1 MATSIWLSG
10 VPMEPLSVS
19 TNRFTLDL
27 YKKLNETSKGQNI
40 FFSPWS
46 IATALAMVYLGAKGD
61 TATQMA
67 EVLHF
72 NQTAREEGS
81 SETTRP
87 SSARPKKRK
96 MDPEHEGAENIHSG
110 FKKLL
115 SDINKRRNTFLLK
128 SANRLYEEK
137 TYPLLPEF
145 LQLITSYYNAK
156 PQAVNFKR
164 AAEQVRAQINSWV
177 ENKTERKIQSLL
189 PAGSLHSRTV
199 MVLVNAIYFKGTW
212 EKKFLE
218 KNTSEMPF
226 RISKTKTKPVQMMF
240 LKNNFFILHET
251 TMKFRIIELPYV
263 ENELSMFVLLPDD
276 ISDNATGLEM
286 VERELTYEKLA
297 EWTKSS
303 NMMKAEVDLYLP
315 KLKVE
320 ENYNLKSPLS
330 SMGIQNAFD
339 PRQADFTGMSVKEDL
354 FITQVIHKAFVEVN
368 EEGTEAAAATGVLM
382 MRSRVPTMTFKAD
395 HPFLFF
401 IRHNKS
407 QTILFFGRFCGGPPF
422 YRERLRHPPLPG
434 GQGCTASASGSIPGG
449 AGLPSFPPAR
459 LRFREQGARRPAGL
473 GSMEGL
479 CAANTTF
486 AVDLLRML
494 CEKKSGQNVFFSPFS
509 ISSALSMVLLGSKG
523 STEAQISKV
532 LSLSSTQDAHNGYQS
547 LLSEI
552 NDPNTKYILRTAN
565 RLYGEKTLEFL
576 PSFIE
581 SSQKSYHAGLEQMD
595 FQHAWEDSRRQIN
608 GWVEERTEGKI
619 QNLLAEGILNSL
631 TRLVLVNAIYFKG
644 NWEEQFDKQ
653 STSERPFQ
661 INKNETK
668 PVQMMFKEARFNM
681 TYIGDF
687 QTKILELPYVGN
699 ELSMIILLPDSIQ
712 DGSTGLER
720 LERELTYEK
729 LIDWINPEMMD
740 STKVRVSLPRFKLEE
755 DYDLKPL
762 LRSMGMLDA
771 FDSGKADFSGIS
783 SGDQLVL
790 SEVVHKS
797 FVEVNEEGTEAAA
810 ATAAVMMMRCSMRV
824 PEFTADHPFLF
835 FIRHN
840 KTCSILFCGRFC
852 CP

>member
-1 MATSIWLSG
+1 
-10 VPMEPLSVS
+10 MESLSVS
-19 TNRFTLDL
+19 TNSFTLDL

-46 IATALAMVYLGAKGD
+46 IATALAMVHLGAKGD
-61 TATQMA
+61 TASQMA

-87 SSARPKKRK
+87 SPARPKKRK

-115 SDINKRRNTFLLK
+115 CDINKRRSTYLLK

-137 TYPLLPEF
+137 TYPLLPKF
-145 LQLITSYYNAK
+145 LQLITSYYNVK
-156 PQAVNFKR
+156 PQAVNFKS

-177 ENKTERKIQSLL
+177 QNKTERKIQSLL
-189 PAGSLHSRTV
+189 PVGSLHSRTV
-199 MVLVNAIYFKGTW
+199 LVLVNAIYFKGKW

-226 RISKTKTKPVQMMF
+226 RISKTKTTPVHMMF
-240 LKNNFFILHET
+240 LKDKFFILHET

-276 ISDNATGLEM
+276 INDNTTGLEL
-286 VERELTYEKLA
+286 VERELTYEKLS
-297 EWTKSS
+297 EWTKSD

-315 KLKVE
+315 KLKLE
-320 ENYNLKSPLS
+320 ENYDLKSPLS

-339 PRQADFTGMSVKEDL
+339 PGQADFTGMSVKKDL
-354 FITQVIHKAFVEVN
+354 FISQVIHKAFVEVN

-395 HPFLFF
+395 HPFIFF

-407 QTILFFGRFCGGPPF
+407 QTILFFGRFCSPYLLAQCQAPPCPS
-422 YRERLRHPPLPG
+422 RPLHRGQEPDSSRVIPCVPG
-434 GQGCTASASGSIPGG
+434 RAAMPRAITESCP
-449 AGLPSFPPAR
+449 R
-459 LRFREQGARRPAGL
+459 L
-473 GSMEGL
+473 GSMESL
-479 CAANTTF
+479 CAANSTF
-486 AVDLLRML
+486 AVDLLRKL
-494 CEKKSGQNVFFSPFS
+494 CEKKRGQNVFFSPFS
-509 ISSALSMVLLGSKG
+509 ISSALSMVLLGSRG

-532 LSLSSTQDAHNGYQS
+532 LSLNNAQDAHNGYQS

-552 NDPNTKYILRTAN
+552 NDPNSRYILRTAN
-565 RLYGEKTLEFL
+565 RLYGEKTFEFL

-595 FQHAWEDSRRQIN
+595 FLHAWEDSRKQIN

-619 QNLLAEGILNSL
+619 QNLLAEGILDSL

-644 NWEEQFDKQ
+644 NWEEQFNKQ
-653 STSERPFQ
+653 STKERPFQ

-668 PVQMMFKEARFNM
+668 PVQMMFKEANFNM

-699 ELSMIILLPDSIQ
+699 ELSMIILLPDAIQ
-712 DGSTGLER
+712 DASTGLER

-755 DYDLKPL
+755 NYDLKPL
-762 LRSMGMLDA
+762 LSSMGMPDA
-771 FDSGKADFSGIS
+771 FELGKADFSGIS
-783 SGDQLVL
+783 SGNQLVL

-810 ATAAVMMMRCSMRV
+810 ATAAVMMMRCAMRV

-840 KTCSILFCGRFC
+840 KTSSILFCGRFC